1 MKAPKY
7 VIYTDHL
14 VDWNY
19 RDEYLE
25 IEANNFIEAFTT
37 ANNMIENDETLYLIR
52 IYEAIKGTR
61 NKEYKRVSN
70 VRPHNILEVMNDYSI
85 TRHTADG
92 MIWYD

>member
-14 VDWNY
+14 ADWNY
-19 RDEYLE
+19 NDEYIDLDAE
-25 IEANNFIEAFTT
+25 NFIDAFTT

-52 IYEAIKGTR
+52 IYEVVKGTR
-61 NKEYKRVSN
+61 NKEYKRVAN
-70 VRPHNILEVMNDYSI
+70 VRPHSTLEVMNDYSI
-85 TRHTADG
+85 TRHTVNN